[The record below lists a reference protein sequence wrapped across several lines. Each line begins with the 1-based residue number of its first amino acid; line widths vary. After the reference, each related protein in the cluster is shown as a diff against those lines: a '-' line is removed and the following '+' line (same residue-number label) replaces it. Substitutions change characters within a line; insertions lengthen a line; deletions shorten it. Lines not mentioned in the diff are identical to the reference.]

1 MPFSEFLNSRRE
13 DCHALVRELS
23 KTYSYV
29 GILGADVKSTSVF
42 ANRKMT
48 DISEGSITE
57 CGFVVKMHDG
67 RAFFEYSLD
76 DVRGDAKALA
86 KKIVAAVAPAAK
98 MAERQI
104 SVPAVKDEP
113 LVKSFS
119 RPCDFEDY
127 TEEQMLTFA
136 KEIRDSILAEDERVV
151 NAVVRILPFT
161 VSKLF
166 ISQNRE
172 LDQ

>member
-29 GILGADVKSTSVF
+29 GILGADVKSTSVL

-86 KKIVAAVAPAAK
+86 DKIVAAVAPAAK

-113 LVKSFS
+113 DRKS
-119 RPCDFEDY
+119 
-127 TEEQMLTFA
+127 
-136 KEIRDSILAEDERVV
+136 VV
-151 NAVVRILPFT
+151 
-161 VSKLF
+161 
-166 ISQNRE
+166 
-172 LDQ
+172 